1 VSVESHLLLQNFVE
15 TQKKKNSKLKM
26 HKENVSERDISLCI
40 ERSQLDTLY
49 KERLDE
55 FIPWVCIGQKVDLQ

>member
-1 VSVESHLLLQNFVE
+1 
-15 TQKKKNSKLKM
+15 M